1 VAKGDHVACRSL
13 AHDVGI
19 RIANEIFSIDYY
31 IPIDRY
37 DIVGVL

>member
-1 VAKGDHVACRSL
+1 VANSDRVACRSL
-13 AHDVGI
+13 SRDVGI

-31 IPIDRY
+31 IPIDSY